1 MKKTYLPILLS
12 LFLGFSCT
20 SKEQE
25 VQRISEQTYQ
35 IVSDSIY
42 TRMPGKILYQD
53 GIVFW
58 EDPTAFDNF
67 MHAIDVRKKTE
78 IAAFANKGEGP
89 YDFTAPLVSLSPKG
103 GFYLTDLNKPLE
115 ILYLWNPAD
124 STFVSDARKIQNHNR
139 NVTRMLHLN
148 ESQVLHHCPM
158 NDKLFLLYTDD
169 VAGTSFGDRPI
180 QDEMNNPY
188 DVFQGNVEYNPDRK
202 ELVYSALSFPYI
214 AVFNGEKDWALKTEV
229 KGHYDYRINEGNLRF
244 SPDTQRG
251 VAMEMALT
259 QDYIVLLQRDTQV
272 EGTIDNKERGRSMKS
287 LPHSLFIYDYNLKLT
302 KIINMPFPMLR
313 LCGDVKTNTVYAMAI
328 NPEFELISMNL

>member
-53 GIVFW
+53 GFVFW

-78 IAAFANKGEGP
+78 IAAFANMGEGP

-115 ILYLWNPAD
+115 IHYQWNPAD
-124 STFVSDARKIQNHNR
+124 STFTSTPRKSPNDNR
-139 NVTRMLHLN
+139 NVTRMLHLD
-148 ESQVLHHCPM
+148 ESQVLHHCPK
-158 NDKLFLLYTDD
+158 DEKLFQLYTND
-169 VAGTSFGDRPI
+169 APGLSFGNRPI
-180 QDEMNNPY
+180 QDEINNPY
-188 DVFQGNVEYNPDRK
+188 DIFQGNAEYNPDRK
-202 ELVYSALSFPYI
+202 VLVYSSINFPYT
-214 AVFNGEKDWALKTEV
+214 ATFDGGKDWKLKDEIKDNWDYSISEGALHFSSATKHGAWEV
-229 KGHYDYRINEGNLRF
+229 
-244 SPDTQRG
+244 
-251 VAMEMALT
+251 ALT
-259 QDYIVLLQRDTQV
+259 KDYIVLLQRDTQT
-272 EGTIDNKERGRSMKS
+272 EGTIEREKEGRGMESIPRS
-287 LPHSLFIYDYNLKLT
+287 LYLYDYNLNLK
-302 KIINMPFPMLR
+302 KIINMPCRMLR

-328 NPEFELISMNL
+328 NPEFELISIDL